1 MGMFDFLTKNENA
14 RTVRRADGGGF
25 DLGADGKK
33 SPVAVYHPRSFDDVE
48 HIIDSLRLTQ
58 PAIVYLNEVKEETA
72 QRTLDML
79 CGAIYAL
86 RGGVYEIEKGIFIF
100 TPDGVNVNL

>member
-1 MGMFDFLTKNENA
+1 MGMFDFLTKNET
-14 RTVRRADGGGF
+14 RGMRRAETQAEDGR
-25 DLGADGKK
+25 K

-48 HIIDSLRLTQ
+48 RIIDSLRQTK

-79 CGAIYAL
+79 CGAVYAL
-86 RGGVYEIEKGIFIF
+86 NGGVYEIEKGIFIF